1 MLCRETL
8 QIKQVCRT
16 DDWCLVKKEQ
26 SIYLKKKFSR
36 TYQRMIG

>member
-26 SIYLKKKFSR
+26 SIYLKKSSLELIKE
-36 TYQRMIG
+36 